1 MDLETYKKV
10 YGKECAARKLYLL
23 VATMEQIGNCRVA
36 YMEAER
42 NRNYEEAEYYDR
54 ERKAQ
59 DERAMWLY
67 GELFSTL
74 EHDGGVE
81 G

>member
-1 MDLETYKKV
+1 MDLETFKKIH
-10 YGKECAARKLYLL
+10 GKEHAASKLHLL
-23 VATMEQIGNCRVA
+23 VTAMERIAECRVA

-42 NRNYEEAEYYDR
+42 NRNYKEAEYYDR

-67 GELFSTL
+67 GELYKEL
-74 EHDGGVE
+74 DPG
-81 G
+81 